1 MLTHANAIPFFWT
14 QTYLGI
20 QIFRFYF
27 KCTVESGASRNFEPW
42 CEQDEVSDF
51 GAYSKDKFDS
61 MHIIFKFIT
70 MMNILLFRQQ
80 TEKRKR
86 DAEEGD
92 AMKEMENR
100 AMDSKQ
106 DMDIRAALEEMRSMK
121 VGSSS
126 RPLVVIISCA
136 VYSLD
141 MLVSLLTRCLK
152 F

>member
-1 MLTHANAIPFFWT
+1 M
-14 QTYLGI
+14 
-20 QIFRFYF
+20 
-27 KCTVESGASRNFEPW
+27 ESGASHNFEPW
-42 CEQDEVSDF
+42 REQDEVSDF
-51 GAYSKDKFDS
+51 GVYSKDKFDS
-61 MHIIFKFIT
+61 MHIIFNFIT

-80 TEKRKR
+80 TEKRKM
-86 DAEEGD
+86 DDEEGD

-106 DMDIRAALEEMRSMK
+106 DMDIHAALEEMRSMK

-126 RPLVVIISCA
+126 RPLVVIISRA
-136 VYSLD
+136 VYSVD